1 MDLESAIRILRR
13 ALPDLAVVYLFGS
26 AASGQMH
33 PESDVDLAFLA
44 RADVDSVTRFEL
56 QERLAALLHRSVDL
70 VDLRTAPTVL
80 RLQVINEGLV
90 LFERGA
96 AERAFFEAVT
106 LAAYAR
112 LNEER
117 RGILDDVKKRGR
129 VLG

>member
-1 MDLESAIRILRR
+1 MDR
-13 ALPDLAVVYLFGS
+13 P
-26 AASGQMH
+26 
-33 PESDVDLAFLA
+33 
-44 RADVDSVTRFEL
+44 
-56 QERLAALLHRSVDL
+56 LHRPFGGPPPP
-70 VDLRTAPTVL
+70 LRGGGELHYSMILATTPAPTVL